1 MNMKNLSKSAILFL
15 MALAA
20 TTACNKKE
28 PAQQVKSNGLPKATN
43 AKGANSIAIVDID
56 SLAAHY
62 EYCVQ
67 GQKELESKQK
77 SYSQQLNAKG
87 QALQNALIDFQNKL
101 QNGGYSSQ
109 QQAESAQAQLQKQQ
123 QALQNFQS
131 KIESEMATA
140 TMQYQQ
146 VLRDSLNKFIKE
158 YNSDGR
164 FQVILSKSGDNVLYA
179 NPAIDITDDVITGLN
194 KRYKK

>member
-15 MALAA
+15 MALAT

-67 GQKELESKQK
+67 GQKELEAKQK

-87 QALQNALIDFQNKL
+87 QALQNALVDFQNKL

-123 QALQNFQS
+123 QALQNFQA
-131 KIESEMATA
+131 KIESEMASA

-164 FQVILSKSGDNVLYA
+164 FQIILSKSGDNVLYA

-194 KRYKK
+194 KRYIK